1 MPKVN
6 EKIIRRKNFIFMK
19 NSFVKIGNIDKFSK
33 YFKCL
38 SILNKFFKAGNVIK
52 ILGRYLLIKSRV
64 FNNLVLYKKI
74 FVIDNKIKVRE
85 IIISRSKNLIKK
97 NSLSLDNKQ
106 QYFSPTSFIL
116 KSEVG
121 LKKKERKN
129 YFLK

>member
-1 MPKVN
+1 
-6 EKIIRRKNFIFMK
+6 MK

-97 NSLSLDNKQ
+97 KFTIS
-106 QYFSPTSFIL
+106 
-116 KSEVG
+116 
-121 LKKKERKN
+121 
-129 YFLK
+129 

>member
-1 MPKVN
+1 M
-6 EKIIRRKNFIFMK
+6 
-19 NSFVKIGNIDKFSK
+19 
-33 YFKCL
+33 
-38 SILNKFFKAGNVIK
+38 
-52 ILGRYLLIKSRV
+52 

-121 LKKKERKN
+121 LKKKKEKN